1 MKRNTLLLLLTAS
14 LFGADLPTGASLMD
28 RYIEV
33 TGGAAAYQ
41 NIQSQSLKA
50 EIEFVGQGI
59 KGKTTTINVVPSHS
73 MTTMELAGLGKML
86 SGVWDGTVWES
97 SAMQGHRLASGAERN
112 LMLRMNDPQA
122 AANWRK
128 HYSGVTTE
136 AEEEID
142 GQVCYRVVATPK
154 DGGKPEMSWF
164 SKSTGLVVKT
174 KMTMISPMGEI
185 PLEIVVSDY
194 RKVGSLLLPHR
205 SMQSVGPQ
213 KIDNRIQEIVF
224 NQKIDLASLTPPEE
238 VKALIAKQK
247 P

>member
-1 MKRNTLLLLLTAS
+1 MKRNTLLVLLTTS
-14 LFGADLPTGASLMD
+14 LFGADLPTAASLMD

-41 NIQSQSLKA
+41 SIQSQSVKA

-97 SAMQGHRLASGAERN
+97 SAMQGHRLAAGAERN

-128 HYSGVTTE
+128 HYSGATTE

-164 SKSTGLVVKT
+164 SKATGLVVKT
-174 KMTMISPMGEI
+174 KMTLISPMGEI

-194 RKVGSLLLPHR
+194 RKVGSLLMPHR

-213 KIDNRIQEIVF
+213 KIDNRVQEIVF

>member
-41 NIQSQSLKA
+41 NIQSQSVKA

-59 KGKTTTINVVPSHS
+59 KGK
-73 MTTMELAGLGKML
+73 TTMELAGLGKML

-97 SAMQGHRLASGAERN
+97 SAMQGHRLAAGAERN

-128 HYSGVTTE
+128 HYSGATTE

-164 SKSTGLVVKT
+164 SKATGLVVKT
-174 KMTMISPMGEI
+174 KMTLISPMGEI

-194 RKVGSLLLPHR
+194 RKVGSLLMPHR

-213 KIDNRIQEIVF
+213 KIDNRVQEIVF